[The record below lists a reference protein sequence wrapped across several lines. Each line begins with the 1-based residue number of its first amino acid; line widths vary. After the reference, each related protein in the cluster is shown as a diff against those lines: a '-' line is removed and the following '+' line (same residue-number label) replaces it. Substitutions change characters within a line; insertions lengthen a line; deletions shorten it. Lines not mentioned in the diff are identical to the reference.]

1 MRVDVEKKN
10 PALESLFTDPEQ
22 TIFLDANFFIPPDRS
37 RMGTKPIP
45 FLKFCEIWLDPIF
58 DAFPN
63 LAIHES
69 VYHELVADAV
79 KKYADERQSENPS
92 RLRVYKDAE
101 LNEAEQALMQ
111 AYISKLAEYSQ
122 YIPEMDNAKDRGE
135 VRTLSFMAVR
145 RFLYFAANDTLPM
158 NLIRKADELH
168 TGLSEMELLEIYD
181 VIYYLYC
188 IGKYPAEGLRL
199 LYKYEYYLTKQEK
212 KTNLAWGEFI
222 EKMNALYGK
231 NQDQKA

>member
-1 MRVDVEKKN
+1 MSTNIDNIN
-10 PALESLFTDPEQ
+10 PALESLFGDPEQ
-22 TIFLDANFFIPPDRS
+22 TIFLGANFFIPPDRS
-37 RMGTKPIP
+37 RMRTKPIP

-122 YIPEMDNAKDRGE
+122 YIPEMDNEKDRGE

-168 TGLSEMELLEIYD
+168 TGLSEMELL
-181 VIYYLYC
+181 
-188 IGKYPAEGLRL
+188 
-199 LYKYEYYLTKQEK
+199 
-212 KTNLAWGEFI
+212 
-222 EKMNALYGK
+222 
-231 NQDQKA
+231 

>member
-10 PALESLFTDPEQ
+10 PALESLFADPEQ

-79 KKYADERQSENPS
+79 KKYADERQSESPS

-111 AYISKLAEYSQ
+111 AYIAKLAEYSQ
-122 YIPEMDNAKDRGE
+122 YIPERDNAKDRGE
-135 VRTLSFMAVR
+135 VRSLSFMAVK

-168 TGLSEMELLEIYD
+168 TGLDEMELLEMYD

-188 IGKYPAEGLRL
+188 VGKYPTEGLRL

-212 KTNLAWGEFI
+212 KMNLAWGEFI

-231 NQDQKA
+231 NQDRKA

>member
-79 KKYADERQSENPS
+79 KKYADERQSESPS
-92 RLRVYKDAE
+92 HLRVYKDAE

-111 AYISKLAEYSQ
+111 ACSCRKQ
-122 YIPEMDNAKDRGE
+122 DR
-135 VRTLSFMAVR
+135 
-145 RFLYFAANDTLPM
+145 
-158 NLIRKADELH
+158 
-168 TGLSEMELLEIYD
+168 TGLHVLQTEDSRRALQELASD
-181 VIYYLYC
+181 
-188 IGKYPAEGLRL
+188 PA
-199 LYKYEYYLTKQEK
+199 
-212 KTNLAWGEFI
+212 A
-222 EKMNALYGK
+222 
-231 NQDQKA
+231 

>member
-79 KKYADERQSENPS
+79 KKYADERQSESPS
-92 RLRVYKDAE
+92 HLRVYKDVE

-111 AYISKLAEYSQ
+111 AYVSKLAEYSQ
-122 YIPEMDNAKDRGE
+122 YIPERDNAKDRGE
-135 VRTLSFMAVR
+135 VR
-145 RFLYFAANDTLPM
+145 
-158 NLIRKADELH
+158 
-168 TGLSEMELLEIYD
+168 
-181 VIYYLYC
+181 
-188 IGKYPAEGLRL
+188 
-199 LYKYEYYLTKQEK
+199 
-212 KTNLAWGEFI
+212 
-222 EKMNALYGK
+222 
-231 NQDQKA
+231 

>member
-69 VYHELVADAV
+69 VYHELVADAIQKQTLKKTSEMIEQLV
-79 KKYADERQSENPS
+79 EERRRQGMTQQNLSDITGILPPNLARLESGNRVPTLAVLQKYASA
-92 RLRVYKDAE
+92 LGMHIE
-101 LNEAEQALMQ
+101 L
-111 AYISKLAEYSQ
+111 KLC
-122 YIPEMDNAKDRGE
+122 DG
-135 VRTLSFMAVR
+135 
-145 RFLYFAANDTLPM
+145 
-158 NLIRKADELH
+158 
-168 TGLSEMELLEIYD
+168 
-181 VIYYLYC
+181 
-188 IGKYPAEGLRL
+188 
-199 LYKYEYYLTKQEK
+199 
-212 KTNLAWGEFI
+212 I
-222 EKMNALYGK
+222 E
-231 NQDQKA
+231 D